1 MSKLI
6 EASPAAVEIVF
17 DQCIQRSSHNRRSLN
32 YTVTYDFRLLD
43 PGPQECHGPQH
54 DRFFGLWELLNQEQE
69 SLLFHPLPRKL
80 LYKKWLTFGLPVFV
94 LNYAVYLAFVLCLT
108 IFMLTQ
114 RRVETFRGS
123 SSSVSGDGDLD
134 DVKPAN
140 MFNILVSYVGLI
152 FLLINM
158 LKELFEIY
166 VKKLK
171 YFTSLQNLVD
181 WTVYITGFLF
191 LLAFAARIRS
201 LKAGQLA
208 WQMGTVCIFIA
219 YMNLILQTRI
229 FHNLGL
235 YVTMFIEVVKTLI
248 RVLVVFMMFILAY
261 SLVFYILFKEQVR
274 LPEMFEYSEYSNKH
288 I

>member
-43 PGPQECHGPQH
+43 PGPQKCHGPQH

-80 LYKKWLTFGLPVFV
+80 LYKKWLSFGLPMFV
-94 LNYAVYLAFVLCLT
+94 LNYVVYLLFVLFLT

-114 RRVETFRGS
+114 RYEAKFRAS
-123 SSSVSGDGDLD
+123 SSGVSGDLD
-134 DVKPAN
+134 DFKPAN
-140 MFNILVSYVGLI
+140 RFNIMMSYVGLI
-152 FLLINM
+152 FILINM
-158 LKELFEIY
+158 LKELFEMY

-171 YFTSLQNLVD
+171 YFTCLQNLLD
-181 WTVYITGFLF
+181 WMVYITGFLF
-191 LLAFAARIRS
+191 LLAFAAKIRS

-208 WQMGTVCIFIA
+208 WQLGTVCIFLA

-229 FHNLGL
+229 FHNVGL

-274 LPEMFEYSEYSNKH
+274 LPEMFEY
-288 I
+288 